1 MPSTPSIFA
10 FGFTSPL
17 MLGWL
22 AAAAA
27 PILIHL
33 WSRQKFRETSWA
45 AMEYLLA
52 ALKRKTRRLKFEQWL
67 LLAVRILIVV
77 LVVLAVAEP
86 YWQRTGL
93 VLPSGGRTHRVLVVD
108 GSFSMGYA
116 PEGRSRFQQAKQLAR
131 RIVEESS
138 QGDAFTLVLM
148 SSPPRVVVGNPVFD
162 PDDFLGEVDAL
173 PMPHTTADLLRTLA
187 KVEGVLKAAEK
198 EHSRLT
204 EKEVYFITDLR
215 VTGWLPKTGSET
227 MAALRRQVAALAE
240 SARLVVVD
248 LGKETADNVALTAA
262 RARETIIMPGQE
274 VELEAAIENF
284 GRGARTRQPVE
295 LWVDGRFVDRRE
307 PNLAAADASGTG
319 PPQAAATA
327 VFPYR
332 FPAPGQYVVEFRTLG
347 DALDVDNHRWMVV
360 PVRRSVRVLC
370 IDGRPSGEPFG
381 NATDFLALAL
391 SPFRGDE
398 ESGRIQ
404 AEVVPESALLQLD
417 LEPFDCVFLCEV
429 AQFTADEVE
438 VLDSYLNHGGNV
450 VFFLG
455 DPVSAER
462 YNRELGGGQG
472 RPRLLPARLGTIETT
487 SQFGLDPLDY
497 EHPMLEAFRGHPRA
511 GLLSAVVLKH
521 FRLIVPEN
529 SPAQVVLQTANGDPL
544 IVEEPIHRGHVV
556 LVATSPADRSWTLM
570 PGGYGFVPLIQEL
583 AAWCAGGKLRQRQ
596 VEVGQPFG
604 ASVFAPPAD
613 VPVSVRRPDGQTR
626 RLRLPGDGDYSTF
639 SYGDTA
645 QSGIYTVRFGSPIDR
660 GQSFAVNVNTAESDL
675 MHLGEERL
683 RRELWPDV
691 EFVYLTS
698 WQHLD
703 QPPAAAIG
711 PVSRAGSL
719 HVGLLYCALGLLFL
733 ETFLAWRFG
742 YHAT

>member
-1 MPSTPSIFA
+1 MPAAPPIFA
-10 FGFTSPL
+10 FGFTSLP

-22 AAAAA
+22 AAAAV

-67 LLAVRILIVV
+67 LLAVRTLIVV

-86 YWQRTGL
+86 YWQQTGL
-93 VLPSGGRTHRVLVVD
+93 VLPSSGRTHRVLVID

-116 PEGRSRFQQAKQLAR
+116 PEGTSRFEQAKQLAR
-131 RIVEESS
+131 RIVEESR

-148 SSPPRVVVGNPVFD
+148 SSPPRVVVGNPVFE

-173 PMPHTTADLLRTLA
+173 QLPHTTADLLGTLA
-187 KVEGVLKAAEK
+187 KVESVLKAAQT

-204 EKEVYFITDLR
+204 EKEVYFITDLGR
-215 VTGWLPKTGSET
+215 TGWLPKAGSET
-227 MAALRRQVAALAE
+227 LDALRRQAAALAE

-262 RARETIIMPGQE
+262 RSRETIITPGQE
-274 VELEAAIENF
+274 VELEAVVENF

-307 PNLAAADASGTG
+307 PDLAAAGPYDADA
-319 PPQAAATA
+319 PQPVATA

-332 FPAPGQYVVEFRTLG
+332 FPAPGQYVVEFRTVG
-347 DALDVDNHRWMVV
+347 DSLDVDNHRWMVV
-360 PVRRSVRVLC
+360 PVRQSVRVLC
-370 IDGRPSGEPFG
+370 IDGRPSGEPFRG
-381 NATDFLALAL
+381 AADFLAFAL
-391 SPFRGDE
+391 SPFRDDE
-398 ESGRIQ
+398 EPGRVQ
-404 AEVVPESALLQLD
+404 AEVATESALLQFD
-417 LEPFDCVFLCEV
+417 LEPFDCVFLCDV

-438 VLDSYLNHGGNV
+438 VLDSYLNHGGSV

-455 DPVSAER
+455 DQVSAER
-462 YNRELGGGQG
+462 YHRELGGDRG

-487 SQFGLDPLDY
+487 PQFGLDPLGY
-497 EHPMLEAFRGHPRA
+497 EHPMLEAFRGHPRV
-511 GLLSAVVLKH
+511 GLLSAPVLKY

-529 SPAQVVLQTANGDPL
+529 SPAQVVLRTGNGDPL

-556 LVATSPADRSWTLM
+556 LVATSLADPSWTPM
-570 PGGYGFVPLIQEL
+570 PVGYGFVPLMQEL
-583 AAWCAGGKLRQRQ
+583 AAWCAGEKLRQRQ

-604 ASVFAPPAD
+604 ASVFAPTAD
-613 VPVSVRRPDGQTR
+613 VPLSVRGPDGQTHPV
-626 RLRLPGDGDYSTF
+626 RLHGDGDYSTF
-639 SYGDTA
+639 SYGDTT
-645 QSGIYTVRFGSPIDR
+645 QSGIYTVRFGAPIDHS
-660 GQSFAVNVNTAESDL
+660 QSFAVNVDTAESDL
-675 MHLGEERL
+675 THLGEEGL
-683 RRELWPDV
+683 RREVWPGV
-691 EFVYLTS
+691 EFVYSTS

-703 QPPAAAIG
+703 QPPSAAIG
-711 PVSRAGSL
+711 PLSRVGSL
-719 HVGLLYCALGLLFL
+719 HVGLLYFALGLLFL